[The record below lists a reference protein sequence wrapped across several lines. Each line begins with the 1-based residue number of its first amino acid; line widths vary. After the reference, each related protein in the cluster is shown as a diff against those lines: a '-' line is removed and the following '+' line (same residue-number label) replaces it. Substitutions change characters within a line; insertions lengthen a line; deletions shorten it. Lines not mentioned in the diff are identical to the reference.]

1 MKSRVV
7 TGVLIEKDGS
17 YLFGRKRKDI
27 GPYPNTWVMI
37 GGGLDLEEESIEE
50 GVRRETLEE
59 TGLEIGDLKRFSF
72 DEDTEPDK
80 KGVTTHY
87 LFLVYTAKYIGGQEN
102 PGDDVVELKWIKKS
116 DLNKYPMSRPTV
128 KLFKEIGWI

>member
-17 YLFGRKRKDI
+17 YLFGRKRKNV

-37 GGGLDLEEESIEE
+37 GGGLDLDKESIEE
-50 GVRRETLEE
+50 GIRRETLEE
-59 TGLEIGDLKRFSF
+59 AGLEIRNLKRLSF

-80 KGVTTHY
+80 NGTETHY
-87 LFLVYTAKYIGGQEN
+87 LFLVYTASYLSGIER
-102 PGDDVVELKWIKKS
+102 PGDDVVELKWIKKT
-116 DLNKYPMSRPTV
+116 DFNKYPMSRPTV
-128 KLFKEIGWI
+128 KLFREIGWI